1 MMEEGRMN
9 DAQALLQRRGNEYM
23 EAELATQ
30 FKADMNKLTQAER
43 AISASA
49 MSPEEKRAQL
59 TEIRKLKILVA
70 NTTREIADK
79 TIRLSSPF

>member
-1 MMEEGRMN
+1 MN
-9 DAQALLQRRGNEYM
+9 EAQSLLQRRGNEYM
-23 EAELATQ
+23 EAELAGQ

-43 AISASA
+43 AINASA